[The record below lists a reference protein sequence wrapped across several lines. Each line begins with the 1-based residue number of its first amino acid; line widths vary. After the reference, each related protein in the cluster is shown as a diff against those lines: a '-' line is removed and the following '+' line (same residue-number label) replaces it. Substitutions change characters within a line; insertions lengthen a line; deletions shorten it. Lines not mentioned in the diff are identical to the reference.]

1 MRETPPPASGRF
13 HGYAERAL
21 AGEPLDRAESLDV
34 LRSGDEELLDL
45 LAAAHRVRRARWG
58 NRVQLHML
66 MNAKSGAC
74 QEDCGYCSQSRI
86 SSAAID
92 VYPLVDEAAML
103 EGARRA
109 QAAKA
114 GRFCLVIATRG
125 PSWPDVRRLSSAV
138 TRIRAEVG
146 IPVCVS
152 TGLLDEPKARAL
164 AEAGVSRLNHNLNTS
179 ERFYPE
185 IASTHSYED
194 RMATLAA
201 ARAAGIALCSG
212 ALFGMGETH
221 DDVIDVI
228 EELRALAVES
238 LPVNFLHPIAGTPLA
253 GLDEL
258 RPTDCLRILC
268 LARLLHP
275 RAEIRVA
282 GGRELHL
289 RALQPLALYPAN
301 SIFVEGYLTTP
312 GQSASAAWRMIEDLG
327 FAIEEHFD
335 EFDPAPNGQAP
346 GDPACGDPAREG
358 AAADE
363 STIECQ

>member
-1 MRETPPPASGRF
+1 M
-13 HGYAERAL
+13 
-21 AGEPLDRAESLDV
+21 
-34 LRSGDEELLDL
+34 
-45 LAAAHRVRRARWG
+45 RRARWG

-92 VYPLVDEAAML
+92 VYPLVDDAAML

-138 TRIRAEVG
+138 TRIRAEVD

-253 GLDEL
+253 GMDEL

-346 GDPACGDPAREG
+346 GDPARSDPAREG